1 MTMTAKQGFDRRAF
15 LKLAGCAG
23 LAAALPAVSPAIGL
37 AGLTKTLKVA
47 QQNRLMMGTYVSLTV
62 VDESA
67 ARAED
72 ALVAALARME
82 ALAPLFDRYDQ
93 SGPLAHLRK
102 AGSLSELS
110 PEMTRVLELCARVQR
125 ATGGAFDV
133 SVAPVVDAFK
143 QSFAQSRALP
153 SPKVL
158 DEALAAVGGV
168 EHTPAGLRLTQSGA
182 GITLDG
188 VAKGFIVDEG
198 MAAAAKAGARRALI
212 NAGGDLAV
220 MGDAG
225 NGRPWKVAVS
235 DPEAPSR
242 AKTVIAMTKGGLA
255 TSGSYEVYFDR
266 ERLFHHI
273 INPQSG
279 RSPVTDVS
287 SSVRAPQAALADA
300 LSTACFVMKPNQA
313 MAFLRAQGLNG
324 LIYTRQGQRY
334 ATEGFWS

>member
-1 MTMTAKQGFDRRAF
+1 MTAKQGFDRRAF

-23 LAAALPAVSPAIGL
+23 LAAALPAVSPALGL

-47 QQNRLMMGTYVSLTV
+47 QQNRLLMGTYVSLTV

-72 ALVAALARME
+72 ALIAALSRME
-82 ALAPLFDRYDQ
+82 SLTPLFDRHDQ
-93 SGPLAHLRK
+93 AGPLAHLRK
-102 AGSLSELS
+102 QGSLNGLS
-110 PEMTRVLELCARVQR
+110 PELARVLDLCTQVHR

-133 SVAPVVDAFK
+133 SVAPLVDAFK
-143 QSFAQSRALP
+143 QSYAQSQALP
-153 SPKVL
+153 SPQIL

-168 EHTPAGLRLTQSGA
+168 ERTPDGLRLTRPGA

-198 MAAAAKAGARRALI
+198 LAAAAKAGARRALI

-225 NGRPWKVAVS
+225 AGRPWKVAVS

-242 AKTVIAMTKGGLA
+242 AKTVIPMTAGGLA

-266 ERLFHHI
+266 QRLFHHI

-287 SSVRAPQAALADA
+287 SSVRAPKAALADA
-300 LSTACFVMKPNQA
+300 LSTACFVMQPAKA
-313 MAFLRAQGLNG
+313 VAFLRAQGLNG

-334 ATEGFWS
+334 ATKGFWS